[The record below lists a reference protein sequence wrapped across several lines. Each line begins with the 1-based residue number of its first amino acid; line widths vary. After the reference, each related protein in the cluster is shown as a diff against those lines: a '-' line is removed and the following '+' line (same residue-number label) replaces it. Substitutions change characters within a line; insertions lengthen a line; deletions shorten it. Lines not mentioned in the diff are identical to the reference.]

1 MAWAMH
7 GDACRSFVI
16 NSRSSAVVLAIE
28 VAYISR
34 VKYRAEVKAN
44 IIKRLVHVHFV
55 TGYVC

>member
-1 MAWAMH
+1 MH